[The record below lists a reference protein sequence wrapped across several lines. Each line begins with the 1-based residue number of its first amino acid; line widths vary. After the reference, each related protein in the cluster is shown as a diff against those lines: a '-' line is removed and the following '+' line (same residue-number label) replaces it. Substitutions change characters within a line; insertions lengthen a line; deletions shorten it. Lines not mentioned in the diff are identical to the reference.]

1 MNISVKGL
9 YNYINQQV
17 LLVRDIDLKRKVKF
31 KPRKNTKKWIANREV
46 FKGRTYKDFQTLKP
60 KEFAEMDTVVSAKC
74 SNKCIL
80 TFYIPETELFVA
92 RFLTNCS
99 FRCVKNAIDKME
111 KSLGTYDFLTMFGV
125 CLTDRGSEFGD
136 PVSLT
141 S

>member
-1 MNISVKGL
+1 
-9 YNYINQQV
+9 
-17 LLVRDIDLKRKVKF
+17 
-31 KPRKNTKKWIANREV
+31 
-46 FKGRTYKDFQTLKP
+46 
-60 KEFAEMDTVVSAKC
+60 MDTVVSAKC